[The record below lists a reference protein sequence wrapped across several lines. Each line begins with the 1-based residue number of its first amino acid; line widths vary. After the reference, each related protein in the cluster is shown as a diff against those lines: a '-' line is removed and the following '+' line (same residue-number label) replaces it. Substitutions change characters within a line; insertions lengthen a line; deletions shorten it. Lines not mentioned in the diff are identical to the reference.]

1 MGSRLKENPDRTF
14 YWFFE
19 ASCPIANDKDPDVLF
34 QFPEDFS
41 DEESRQTLPRFCFP
55 YDIERVRDVVA
66 VQHFTFVLTDLE
78 GCQRFG
84 FCRLTSSSHTCLC
97 MLSYLPWFEVFYK
110 LLNNLA
116 DYLTKGQTNEMRELL
131 GALYT
136 HPLPLAVGS
145 VTLQLVPYFIAPDPR
160 GLPSIPES
168 RNLTELVVA
177 VDVSNLLQLYA
188 SMLFERRILILSSKL
203 STLTACVHALS
214 AVLYPM
220 YWQHIFIPVLP
231 PHLLDYCCAP
241 MPFLIGV
248 HSSLTER
255 VRSRGLEDVVIL
267 NVDTNTIESPF
278 EDLKKIPA
286 DVVSGLK
293 LCLKR
298 QAASAG
304 VGVAKAFLRAQALL
318 FGGYGDA
325 LKGNTNGQIM
335 FCEEVFLDHR
345 SPSMRQFLQSAVHL
359 QLFKQF
365 IDGRLELLNR
375 GIEPDDLF
383 EQEMLQCG
391 TAEAGSTKAY
401 HQLVGN
407 LKKGGGALILNVKSK
422 THMYK
427 SAKRGLRNFLSPKEH
442 VEILSLKRGNSVSGT
457 HTHRRKQSDC
467 LQSRLPITQHFGKS
481 RPRRPVNK
489 QGCLLDD
496 DNTQENRDAWEEDW
510 QDSAVS
516 GPVADPEL
524 QEEEGGDS
532 GMCDPEEMDLLGE
545 IFDTLSARS
554 SHDRGLLY
562 GTRSL
567 DLFGPDTTDYIRQR
581 GLTTPSQESL
591 GVSIG
596 GSGSLHSW
604 NQEDGL
610 HYMGEGP
617 EQTDDSDGLGEGQVL
632 SEEASETPQGRREEG
647 RREKEWREEGRREE
661 EMEKV
666 LVEAEELKERK
677 EVGMERWNVL
687 RQGGQDD
694 QQMEERKRDE
704 DITLEPEIQSECVG
718 EKGKGKEVEGEKERE
733 KMQNDRGKDQQE
745 EENQGQGQER
755 GPKTPGELPRNRGPR
770 PGAESRA
777 GAVED
782 NQGEGDRLTPKT
794 TAFPGHENG
803 TATHASKQPLG
814 QLEREEKGEE
824 IEVGPT
830 PLSPSVLSAVA
841 LFQSPASV
849 QTLHGKAQIRG
860 SPKPSELSNTP
871 RTWDTIQKSCPQEPN
886 NTQVSPNDR
895 AGPGIATPVLTMP
908 INNQSEP
915 GGNTTV
921 QEDPPP
927 VKVSELKKRF
937 EA

>member
-1 MGSRLKENPDRTF
+1 
-14 YWFFE
+14 
-19 ASCPIANDKDPDVLF
+19 
-34 QFPEDFS
+34 
-41 DEESRQTLPRFCFP
+41 
-55 YDIERVRDVVA
+55 
-66 VQHFTFVLTDLE
+66 
-78 GCQRFG
+78 
-84 FCRLTSSSHTCLC
+84 
-97 MLSYLPWFEVFYK
+97 
-110 LLNNLA
+110 
-116 DYLTKGQTNEMRELL
+116 
-131 GALYT
+131 
-136 HPLPLAVGS
+136 
-145 VTLQLVPYFIAPDPR
+145 
-160 GLPSIPES
+160 
-168 RNLTELVVA
+168 
-177 VDVSNLLQLYA
+177 
-188 SMLFERRILILSSKL
+188 
-203 STLTACVHALS
+203 
-214 AVLYPM
+214 
-220 YWQHIFIPVLP
+220 
-231 PHLLDYCCAP
+231 
-241 MPFLIGV
+241 
-248 HSSLTER
+248 
-255 VRSRGLEDVVIL
+255 
-267 NVDTNTIESPF
+267 
-278 EDLKKIPA
+278 
-286 DVVSGLK
+286 
-293 LCLKR
+293 
-298 QAASAG
+298 
-304 VGVAKAFLRAQALL
+304 
-318 FGGYGDA
+318 
-325 LKGNTNGQIM
+325 
-335 FCEEVFLDHR
+335 
-345 SPSMRQFLQSAVHL
+345 
-359 QLFKQF
+359 
-365 IDGRLELLNR
+365 
-375 GIEPDDLF
+375 
-383 EQEMLQCG
+383 
-391 TAEAGSTKAY
+391 
-401 HQLVGN
+401 
-407 LKKGGGALILNVKSK
+407 
-422 THMYK
+422 
-427 SAKRGLRNFLSPKEH
+427 
-442 VEILSLKRGNSVSGT
+442 
-457 HTHRRKQSDC
+457 
-467 LQSRLPITQHFGKS
+467 
-481 RPRRPVNK
+481 
-489 QGCLLDD
+489 
-496 DNTQENRDAWEEDW
+496 
-510 QDSAVS
+510 
-516 GPVADPEL
+516 
-524 QEEEGGDS
+524 
-532 GMCDPEEMDLLGE
+532 MCDPEEMDLLGE

-604 NQEDGL
+604 NQEDEL